1 MWNWVPYSIH
11 EVTHLRT
18 WQEEGLERGSLK
30 EVFDV
35 YSLTEDV
42 RMVGSKRLR
51 WDGRRQAV
59 GNFEW
64 YEFYGYGKL
73 SPEPR

>member
-1 MWNWVPYSIH
+1 VDRCYFRWIVRVWNWVPYSIH

-18 WQEEGLERGSLK
+18 WQEEGVEGGSLK

-42 RMVGSKRLR
+42 RVVGRIKK
-51 WDGRRQAV
+51 G
-59 GNFEW
+59 
-64 YEFYGYGKL
+64 
-73 SPEPR
+73 

>member
-18 WQEEGLERGSLK
+18 WQEEGVEGGSLK

-42 RMVGSKRLR
+42 RVVGRIKK
-51 WDGRRQAV
+51 G
-59 GNFEW
+59 
-64 YEFYGYGKL
+64 
-73 SPEPR
+73 